1 VNDVLLEVD
10 DLRVAFARPGGLVE
24 AVRGVSFRL
33 GRGEILG
40 LVGETGSG
48 KTLTGLS
55 LLRLVPPPG
64 RVTARRLVFDGLDLL
79 SLAPAELR
87 ATRGARISM
96 IFQDPA
102 TSLNPAFTVGAQ
114 LEAVLAAHTRLGR
127 SERRARAIERLAEVG
142 LPDPARMYR
151 LYPHQLSGG
160 MQQRVMIALA
170 LAGDPDLLVADEP
183 TTALDVTIQAQILD
197 LLRRLRTERGLSII
211 LVSHHLGVVSETCD
225 RVALMYAGSIVEE
238 GPVSRVLG
246 TPIHPYT
253 RSLLGS
259 IVTGERRKQP
269 LPVIPGSVPAPGS
282 LLPGCAFA
290 PRCPVAIERCR
301 VESPPPVAVDDRSV
315 SCWLA
320 ATDAP
325 TGDSND

>member
-1 VNDVLLEVD
+1 MNDALLEVD
-10 DLRVAFARPGGLVE
+10 ELRVAFARRGGAVE
-24 AVRGVSFRL
+24 AVRGASFRL

-48 KTLTGLS
+48 KTLTGLA

-79 SLAPAELR
+79 SLAPAALR

-96 IFQDPA
+96 LFQDPA
-102 TSLNPAFTVGAQ
+102 TSLNPVFTVGAQ
-114 LEAVLAAHTRLGR
+114 LDAVLAAHTRLGR
-127 SERRARAIERLAEVG
+127 PERCLRAVERLAEVG
-142 LPDPARMYR
+142 LPDPERILR

-170 LAGDPDLLVADEP
+170 LAGDPELLVADEP

-197 LLRRLRTERGLSII
+197 LLRRLRAERGLSIVLI
-211 LVSHHLGVVSETCD
+211 SHHLGVVSQTCD

-246 TPIHPYT
+246 APSHPYT

-269 LPVIPGSVPAPGS
+269 LAVLPGFGPAPGS
-282 LLPGCAFA
+282 LPPGCAFA

-301 VESPPPVAVDDRSV
+301 IETPRLVAVDGRSV
-315 SCWLA
+315 ACWLA
-320 ATDAP
+320 ETDA
-325 TGDSND
+325 SNGTAQ